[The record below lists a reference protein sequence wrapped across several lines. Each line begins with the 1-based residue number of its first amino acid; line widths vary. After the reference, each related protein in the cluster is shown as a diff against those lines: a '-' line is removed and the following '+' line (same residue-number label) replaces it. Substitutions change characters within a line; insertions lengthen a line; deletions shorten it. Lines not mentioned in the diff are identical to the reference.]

1 MKQYIVPFLLCISIL
16 AGAQNPPQLR
26 DFRGVTDSLQVR
38 LQRRTGVENKFRL
51 EKVTVHGKSVDFY
64 YTQNLAN
71 YPWRPGDVTWF
82 REQLRELGSS
92 GLGRY
97 SVGSVFAKKQNIAE
111 LPIPAMTN
119 DGQPVSTNFRV
130 KDPRSETTPLV
141 RGDEDWPMGL
151 SGRHIALWQSHGR
164 YWEESTQRWE
174 WQRSATHTTVEDLYT
189 QSYVLPFLIP
199 MLEHSGAV
207 VLTPRERDTQSWEV
221 VCDNDPGFTPRRDP
235 KVRLQGQYE
244 EEGEWEPVGPGFA
257 DTKERYSG
265 ADNPFKMGTARMIAA
280 TRPGEHESKALWRP
294 DIPEKGE
301 YAVYVSYTTLRNS
314 TDDARYTVH
323 HLGGSTLLHVNQ
335 QMSGSTWVY
344 LGTFPFDKG
353 TEGYVSLSSHS
364 STGGVVCADA
374 VRFGGGM
381 GKVEREG
388 TLSGLPAYVEGA
400 VYNFQYAGLDMDLLD
415 RWEGDYKKDLSARG
429 VWVNELSGGSR
440 VNPEAP
446 GRRVPLDLAL
456 ACHSDAGVTPNDSI
470 VGTLTIYTLRSEN
483 SEALPTGE
491 SRLSSRLLADW
502 VQSQLVDDIRA
513 GFEPAWS
520 RRDIRDRSYS
530 ECRVPQVPSM
540 ILELLSHQNFADM
553 RYGLDPS
560 FRFTA
565 ARSVYKGILKYLSA
579 RYNCQYAVQPLPV
592 HGFSA
597 RLEKGRTVLTW
608 SPTADTLEPTA
619 TPKYYKVY
627 TRRDDGA
634 FDQGLQIKD
643 TTCTLTL
650 QAGHVY
656 SYKITACNEGGES
669 FPSEIL
675 AVGKTPVETRKVHI
689 VNNFTRVS
697 APASFDSPA
706 FAGFNTKLDGGV
718 PWGQD
723 LLFAGEVN
731 QFDRSREWTDD
742 DNPGFGGS
750 FTDHGGTLVA
760 GNSFDFVAQ
769 HGRAVLAAGYSFDSS
784 SAEAFTGETN
794 AFAVDLVCGKQLTT
808 RVGSGAVPDRY
819 TVFPEALQEALKT
832 YTAAGGNILISGAY
846 IASDAWDPIYQG
858 VPKASDDT
866 RSFVKTVLGYQW
878 VTNYGDYSGLA
889 LPAPGSNFPA
899 ATYNRDW
906 SPLVYRV
913 ENPDGIAPASAKTK
927 ALLRYKGTDITAAT
941 FMDNGRYRVAAFGF
955 PLEVSPQLG
964 EIIKCVL
971 TLFQ

>member
-1 MKQYIVPFLLCISIL
+1 MKHYIVPFLLCLSLI
-16 AGAQNPPQLR
+16 AHAQNPPQVR

-38 LQRRTGVENKFRL
+38 LQRRMGVDNMFRL
-51 EKVTVHGKSVDFY
+51 EKVTARGKTLDFY

-71 YPWRPGDVTWF
+71 YPWRPGDITWF
-82 REQLRELGSS
+82 REQISELAAKNMGSY
-92 GLGRY
+92 R
-97 SVGSVFAKKQNIAE
+97 VGSVYAKKQNIAE
-111 LPIPAMTN
+111 LPIPALTS
-119 DGQPVSTNFRV
+119 DGQPVSTQFRV
-130 KDPRSETTPLV
+130 KDQRSETAPLV
-141 RGDEDWPMGL
+141 KGDEDWPMGL

-199 MLEHSGAV
+199 MLEQAGAV
-207 VLTPRERDTQSWEV
+207 VLTPRERDTQTWEV
-221 VCDNDPGFTPRRDP
+221 VCDNDPGFSPRRDP
-235 KVRLQGQYE
+235 KVRQEGEYS
-244 EEGEWEPVGPGFA
+244 EEGNWEPVGPGFA
-257 DTKERYSG
+257 DAKERYSG
-265 ADNPFKMGTARMIAA
+265 TDNPFKMGTSRMIA
-280 TRPGEHESKALWRP
+280 TSKPGDSESQAIWRP
-294 DIPEKGE
+294 DIPEKGN
-301 YAVYVSYTTLRNS
+301 YAVYVSYTTLPRS

-323 HLGGSTLLHVNQ
+323 HLGGTTLLHVNQ
-335 QMSGSTWVY
+335 QMSGGTWVY

-353 TEGYVSLSSHS
+353 SEGFVSLSNHS
-364 STGGVVCADA
+364 STTGVVCADA

-400 VYNFQYAGLDMDLLD
+400 VYNLQYSGLDMDLLD
-415 RWEGDYKKDLSARG
+415 RWDGDYRKDLSARG

-440 VNPEAP
+440 VNPEDS

-483 SEALPTGE
+483 SDDFPNGE
-491 SRLSSRLLADW
+491 SRMSSRLLADW

-553 RYGLDPS
+553 RYGLDPA

-592 HGFSA
+592 HNFSA
-597 RLEKGRTVLTW
+597 QLEKGRTVLSW
-608 SPTADTLEPTA
+608 SPTKDAQEPTA
-619 TPKYYKVY
+619 MPKYYKVY
-627 TRRDDGA
+627 TRKDDGA

-643 TTCTLTL
+643 TVCTLAL

-675 AVGKTPVETRKVHI
+675 AVGKTPAESRKVLV

-706 FAGFNTKLDGGV
+706 YAGFNTKLDAGV

-723 LLFAGEVN
+723 ILFAGEVN

-760 GNSFDFVAQ
+760 GNSFDFVSQ
-769 HGRAVLAAGYSFDSS
+769 HGRAILRAGYSFDSS
-784 SAEAFTGETN
+784 SAEAFTGQTN

-808 RVGSGAVPDRY
+808 RLGSGAVPDRY

-832 YTAAGGNILISGAY
+832 FTAAGGHILISGAY
-846 IASDAWDPIYQG
+846 IGTDAWDPIYQG
-858 VPKASDDT
+858 VPKSSDDT

-878 VTNYGDYSGLA
+878 VTNYGDYSGLV

-906 SPLVYRV
+906 SPLLYRV

-964 EIIKCVL
+964 DIIKRVL